1 MNKKHIVIMIFFIL
15 LMYINNDSRVEVL
28 ILLLIPL
35 TVGILLIP
43 SKISTNSID
52 TQEDSQEDLA
62 ENTIDRM
69 LDSPTWKRQEDSLE
83 DLAENNMNSIMLD
96 SPTWKRQ
103 GERLADPI
111 NTNSVSLKDICN
123 HRIKVPKASK
133 RVKKTGYFKNIID
146 YISLKMLM
154 KKTTSK
160 KCFIG
165 IGGGGSNILSD
176 ISHINNKHLFIYINS
191 DYNALVQKQSD
202 YKILLKS
209 DAKKNKWGCGG
220 NTSCGLNLVDDKVKE
235 TIEQFSKNY
244 ETVYLIATL
253 GGGVGS
259 GSTPEIANYLKT
271 INKNVIMY
279 VTLPFSFEGNSR
291 LTTAQESLIDLKKY
305 ADQIIVLENND
316 LLKSNKGLRE
326 TFKSSSIDIYSRIV
340 DEH

>member
-1 MNKKHIVIMIFFIL
+1 MNKKHIAIMIFLIL
-15 LMYINNDSRVEVL
+15 LIYINNDSRIEIL
-28 ILLLIPL
+28 MLLLIPIA
-35 TVGILLIP
+35 VGVLLIP
-43 SKISTNSID
+43 SKISTDSID
-52 TQEDSQEDLA
+52 T
-62 ENTIDRM
+62 
-69 LDSPTWKRQEDSLE
+69 KEDSLE
-83 DLAENNMNSIMLD
+83 DLAESSIDIMLD
-96 SPTWKRQ
+96 YPTWKRHGQ
-103 GERLADPI
+103 HFDDPI
-111 NTNSVSLKDICN
+111 NTNTVSLKDTHN
-123 HRIKVPKASK
+123 QSTKVPKAKK
-133 RVKKTGYFKNIID
+133 RVRQVGYFQNISD
-146 YISLKMLM
+146 YIALKILM
-154 KKTTSK
+154 KKSTSK
-160 KCFIG
+160 KCLIG

-176 ISHINNKHLFIYINS
+176 ISHINNKHIFIHINS

-209 DAKKNKWGCGG
+209 YAKKNKWGCGG
-220 NTSCGLNLVDDKVKE
+220 NTSCGLNLVDEKVKE
-235 TIEQFSKNY
+235 TINKFAADY

-271 INKNVIMY
+271 INKKVIMY

-291 LTTAQESLIDLKKY
+291 LTTAQTSLIELKKY